1 MLRLRQDNL
10 VWGKDK
16 LQPILRRQGVTIS
29 VSMVGRILSRLR
41 RQGKLV
47 PASLKDPCIVSRP
60 QVRPYAVRKPKDYVV
75 KAPGDLVQVDSADVR
90 WTGITHAYK
99 HFSARDIVSRW
110 DVLGVYGRATA
121 GTARDFLDTVIER
134 MPGPVKAI
142 QVDGGSEFRVE
153 FEAACEQKGLRLL
166 CCHHAPPSS
175 TAAWNEPS
183 APTKR
188 SFTSWLT
195 HPTRSA
201 N

>member
-1 MLRLRQDNL
+1 MLRLRQDNP

-41 RQGKLV
+41 RQGKLG

-142 QVDGGSEFRVE
+142 QVDGGSEFRAE
-153 FEAACEQKGLRLL
+153 FEAACEQKGAAAFCAATTLPQAQRLRG
-166 CCHHAPPSS
+166 
-175 TAAWNEPS
+175 
-183 APTKR
+183 
-188 SFTSWLT
+188 TSPA
-195 HPTRSA
+195 HPQRGA
-201 N
+201 LPVG